1 MSGVLLHIL
10 VSGTINTRFPLITRG
25 VIRAWTLTRLVLMD
39 AGLGETG
46 VLDAHESAE
55 SSLKQ
60 SVSKPRLEADF
71 GHLLKIPPSCRS
83 GRRDPRRP
91 PRKQPTWSLRLYLA
105 STSSSPAARL
115 PPAHGHFLRQL
126 LRVRLITPFLCRST
140 RSLRR
145 AQSSL
150 MTGATAAVLGSV
162 RARTAARLSQLHSTV
177 SSQIPLKGP
186 LRDQISPG
194 APARA
199 CARAAAAAAAAPSPP
214 PPCAQ
219 ELFGI
224 FRKSWLRV
232 LFWDVNTD
240 LC

>member
-1 MSGVLLHIL
+1 MDPNPAGSDERWSRGNRCAGRARISGIKPKTVGQQTPTGGRL
-10 VSGTINTRFPLITRG
+10 
-25 VIRAWTLTRLVLMD
+25 WT
-39 AGLGETG
+39 
-46 VLDAHESAE
+46 
-55 SSLKQ
+55 SLKNTPQ
-60 SVSKPRLEADF
+60 LPL
-71 GHLLKIPPSCRS
+71 
-83 GRRDPRRP
+83 RP
-91 PRKQPTWSLRLYLA
+91 PRPPPSSAQTANFVSPTLPGFVVFSR
-105 STSSSPAARL
+105 AARL

-177 SSQIPLKGP
+177 SWQIPLKGP

-199 CARAAAAAAAAPSPP
+199 RARAQQQRPHHHPHPARRSCSGSFVKA
-214 PPCAQ
+214 
-219 ELFGI
+219 G
-224 FRKSWLRV
+224 
-232 LFWDVNTD
+232 
-240 LC
+240 

>member
-1 MSGVLLHIL
+1 MDPNPAGSDGRWSRGNRCAGRARISGIKPKTAGQQTPTGGRL
-10 VSGTINTRFPLITRG
+10 GT
-25 VIRAWTLTRLVLMD
+25 
-39 AGLGETG
+39 
-46 VLDAHESAE
+46 
-55 SSLKQ
+55 SLKNTPQ
-60 SVSKPRLEADF
+60 LPL
-71 GHLLKIPPSCRS
+71 
-83 GRRDPRRP
+83 RP
-91 PRKQPTWSLRLYLA
+91 PRPPPSSAQTANFVSPTLPGFDVF
-105 STSSSPAARL
+105 SPAARL

-199 CARAAAAAAAAPSPP
+199 RARAAAAAPSPP

-240 LC
+240 LCRCQRQLKS